1 MINTKQFIRLSISI
15 YPATA
20 PDKVWR
26 EKQEKR
32 ALLFVFYQ
40 TPFAKI
46 ENFHLKFSNNPDELS
61 KSEFQREFP
70 NKLQDLSW
78 NPASKSFSGQILFC
92 PIFLNIGMK
101 KVHL

>member
-26 EKQEKR
+26 EKQEGRLFFFIK
-32 ALLFVFYQ
+32 LL
-40 TPFAKI
+40 AKI

-101 KVHL
+101 NVHL

>member
-1 MINTKQFIRLSISI
+1 MKKKD
-15 YPATA
+15 A
-20 PDKVWR
+20 
-26 EKQEKR
+26 

-92 PIFLNIGMK
+92 PISLNIGMK